1 MLCCDML
8 CYVRICRT
16 PRIRRPGVATED
28 NVVDNS
34 SSNSIIGVVV
44 VVQIRLMLG
53 RGAAVVTMRLT
64 SLSS

>member
-28 NVVDNS
+28 NAVDNS
-34 SSNSIIGVVV
+34 SSNSITGVV
-44 VVQIRLMLG
+44 VVQIRWRLG